1 MFDNLN
7 DENLLLYAIKCYDTP
22 NCVMSEFNEDYSRI
36 YLIKKLFTKY
46 LNNSELN
53 TRLILNHIVI
63 LYNVFGSEG
72 ATRLL
77 FYNIKEEYY
86 SLLKPFLILLNY
98 MPDVVSGVNGEDIIS
113 SDISLNQEVV
123 TCLRNLGNS

>member
-7 DENLLLYAIKCYDTP
+7 DDNLLMYAIKCYDTP
-22 NCVMSEFNEDYSRI
+22 NCVMSEFHEDYSRI

-46 LNNSELN
+46 MNSSEPN

-63 LYNVFGSEG
+63 VYNVFGSEG

-77 FYNIKEEYY
+77 FFHLKDEHYP
-86 SLLKPFLILLNY
+86 LLKPFLILLNF
-98 MPDVVSGVNGEDIIS
+98 MPDVVYGIDGVDILS
-113 SDISLNQEVV
+113 SEIPLDEEIVK
-123 TCLRNLGNS
+123 CLRALEN

>member
-7 DENLLLYAIKCYDTP
+7 DENLLMYAIKCYDTP
-22 NCVMSEFNEDYSRI
+22 NCVMSEFHEDYSRI
-36 YLIKKLFTKY
+36 YLLKKLFTKY

-63 LYNVFGSEG
+63 VYNVFGSEG

-77 FYNIKEEYY
+77 FFHLKEEHYP
-86 SLLKPFLILLNY
+86 LLKPFLILLNF
-98 MPDVVSGVNGEDIIS
+98 MPDVVYGIDGVDILS
-113 SDISLNQEVV
+113 SEISLDEEIVK
-123 TCLRNLGNS
+123 CLRALEN

>member
-7 DENLLLYAIKCYDTP
+7 DENLMLYAIKCYDTP
-22 NCVMSEFNEDYSRI
+22 NCVMSEFHEDYSRI

-53 TRLILNHIVI
+53 ARLILNHIVI
-63 LYNVFGSEG
+63 VYNVFGSEG

-77 FYNIKEEYY
+77 FFHLKEEHYP
-86 SLLKPFLILLNY
+86 LLKPFLILLHF
-98 MPDVVSGVNGEDIIS
+98 MPDVVYGIDGKNVLS
-113 SDISLNQEVV
+113 SEIPLEEEIVK
-123 TCLRNLGNS
+123 CLRVLEN